1 MSSSPAEI
9 MINQLLYQHFA
20 LYLVKPH
27 ETAGTLWLRVWWR
40 PPDPGK
46 TYNISKEVSTIT
58 GLLYDA
64 ERSAVKIPRAMAMDI
79 PAFLVRQ
86 IANRVA
92 PGRTIPFEM
101 L

>member
-1 MSSSPAEI
+1 MSLSPAEI
-9 MINQLLYQHFA
+9 MISQLLSQHFA

-27 ETAGTLWLRVWWR
+27 EAAGTLWLRVWWR
-40 PPDPGK
+40 PVGEGK
-46 TYNISKEVSTIT
+46 TYNISKEVATIT

-86 IANRVA
+86 IAVRAA
-92 PGRTIPFEM
+92 PGRVIPFEM